1 MASKYVY
8 TIYVNRGKNDG
19 TVSFECGSIKVWT
32 KCWWD
37 LTKPIMAKTY
47 LGCSATNMT
56 DAGKEKKREAIYIP
70 NTPGYDG
77 IFIHKGTSPK
87 WSKGCIVIPNNELLT
102 IWKAI
107 EPKNAANVIVV
118 VADNTAAPL
127 PYDERECVN
136 GRR

>member
-19 TVSFECGSIKVWT
+19 TVSFQCGSIKVLT

-56 DAGKEKKREAIYIP
+56 VKEREAIYIP

-87 WSKGCIVIPNNELLT
+87 WSDGCIVIPNNELLT

-118 VADNTAAPL
+118 VADNTF
-127 PYDERECVN
+127 EREPVP
-136 GRR
+136 GPG